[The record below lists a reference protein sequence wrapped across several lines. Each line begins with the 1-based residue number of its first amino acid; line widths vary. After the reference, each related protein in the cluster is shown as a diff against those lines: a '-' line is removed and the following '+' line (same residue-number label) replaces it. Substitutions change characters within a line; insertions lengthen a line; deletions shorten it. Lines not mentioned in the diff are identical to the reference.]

1 MNNKEIM
8 PKIRE
13 VHNEKLE
20 TNNNIPTGTWMY
32 QLASNNRQLG
42 IYGYGT
48 KTTII
53 YFFFLLFFNKNL
65 IQSKQAE
72 KQQKQAL
79 TSW

>member
-1 MNNKEIM
+1 
-8 PKIRE
+8 
-13 VHNEKLE
+13 
-20 TNNNIPTGTWMY
+20 MY

-53 YFFFLLFFNKNL
+53 YFFFLLFFNQNL

-79 TSW
+79 TS